1 MADWIPSIV
10 VSSMRNGAGAA
21 ASEDARKTKHAATV
35 RRRSMAPLRLPQIPL
50 HYNNSRR
57 PASERFHQ
65 DERSHTQTRRP
76 AQGEAVHAGG
86 TGVGEA
92 ELYEPHT
99 RTALRKQR
107 HGPARMRPRHTM
119 RERMPR
125 RLVRH
130 SS

>member
-1 MADWIPSIV
+1 MADWISSIV

-50 HYNNSRR
+50 HYNSSRR
-57 PASERFHQ
+57 PASERFDQ
-65 DERSHTQTRRP
+65 DETVSHTDPETGAGRS
-76 AQGEAVHAGG
+76 VHAGG

-99 RTALRKQR
+99 
-107 HGPARMRPRHTM
+107 
-119 RERMPR
+119 
-125 RLVRH
+125 
-130 SS
+130 